1 MERLATAATTTAPVA
16 LERPS
21 EKLCMALARLFME
34 TPLRR
39 FNLRENTH
47 GNRYDSMENYVQD
60 RVSNT
65 QKYRDHF
72 SRFVSFR
79 DRTVLEVGCSSG
91 YLLNSF
97 LEQEPFT
104 AIGADLSP
112 EAIAQARKDYGER
125 IRFVETTPTSI
136 PLPDASVDI
145 AYTVDTVE
153 HLSRPKEIFLDVH
166 RILKPGGL
174 FLLHFGPWYGP
185 CGAHLEDIIPFP
197 WPQVIFSMDT
207 LLKVAARI
215 YDSPDHKAACYWF
228 DQETGQR
235 RPNPYLDREKWRAY
249 LNDVTVRKFK
259 RIVHELPFEKVHLRT
274 HGFGGTTFKAAKAV
288 SWLAQ
293 VPVANEIFTSY
304 VFCVLRKPPTA

>member
-1 MERLATAATTTAPVA
+1 MERVVTTAPPATPVA
-16 LERPS
+16 LTRPS
-21 EKLCMALARLFME
+21 EKLCMALARLFID

-60 RVSNT
+60 RVSNIRG
-65 QKYRDHF
+65 YREQF
-72 SRFVSFR
+72 SKFTSFR
-79 DRTVLEVGCSSG
+79 DKTVLEVGCSSG

-97 LEQEPFT
+97 LEHEPFT

-112 EAIAQARKDYGER
+112 EMISQARKDYGDR

-136 PLPDASVDI
+136 PLPDATVDV

-153 HLSRPKEIFLDVH
+153 HLSRPKEIFLEVH

-197 WPQVIFSMDT
+197 WPQVLFSMDT

-228 DQETGQR
+228 DPETGER

-259 RIVHELPFEKVHLRT
+259 RIVRELPFETVHLRG
-274 HGFGGTTFKAAKAV
+274 HGFGGTNFKAAKV
-288 SWLAQ
+288 VRWLVH
-293 VPVANEIFTSY
+293 VPVVNEMFTSY
-304 VFCVLRKPPTA
+304 IFCVLRKPAA